1 MSPAGDPLEPCL
13 KAQTGFDG
21 IVGKSA
27 DLRHVLRL
35 VDTVARRGATVL
47 LLGET
52 GTGKELV
59 ARAIHNRSHRKDRP
73 FVKVNCAA
81 IPAVSSKAN
90 SLAMSAG
97 PLRAQSTTKF
107 AVCAG
112 LGWSRTH
119 GCRRTCGRSEGN
131 GIHTRRQK
139 ESNRS
144 YRNRRKVRDCGPSTR
159 AKSSER
165 AIALARSDRASGS
178 EYYWRNNCA
187 DGLRSKRVACC

>member
-1 MSPAGDPLEPCL
+1 MP
-13 KAQTGFDG
+13 
-21 IVGKSA
+21 
-27 DLRHVLRL
+27 
-35 VDTVARRGATVL
+35 
-47 LLGET
+47 
-52 GTGKELV
+52 
-59 ARAIHNRSHRKDRP
+59 P
-73 FVKVNCAA
+73 F
-81 IPAVSSKAN
+81 PPVSSKAN

-112 LGWSRTH
+112 LGWRRTH

-159 AKSSER
+159 AKSRER
-165 AIALARSDRASGS
+165 ATARARSDRASGS
-178 EYYWRNNCA
+178 EYYWRNSCA
-187 DGLRSKRVACC
+187 DGVRSKRAVDCRQSANFCGSLDWESEHNFERRQRNKRGETLQPKGK

>member
-59 ARAIHNRSHRKDRP
+59 AR
-73 FVKVNCAA
+73 
-81 IPAVSSKAN
+81 N
-90 SLAMSAG
+90 SQPEPPQGS
-97 PLRAQSTTKF
+97 
-107 AVCAG
+107 AVCKG
-112 LGWSRTH
+112 QLCRHSR
-119 GCRRTCGRSEGN
+119 RSA
-131 GIHTRRQK
+131 
-139 ESNRS
+139 
-144 YRNRRKVRDCGPSTR
+144 RKRILWP
-159 AKSSER
+159 
-165 AIALARSDRASGS
+165 
-178 EYYWRNNCA
+178 
-187 DGLRSKRVACC
+187 